1 MKKPILLL
9 SALLSWSLA
18 AQAQSTVQVGV
29 KTGLSLAVLD
39 GTINSGAEF
48 KPSFHVGGVLRWR
61 PSPRVAIQPELVFS
75 QQGSDNRFPL
85 GPATLESKTNLSY
98 LNLPVLVKVYLGN
111 VVNVQVGPQFG
122 LLVAA
127 KEKGDVSYSSSGGIK
142 TGEEDVKSY
151 YKSDFGVCA
160 GVGADLKNG
169 LLLAARFNYGLSDI
183 DNNAFTQRIRDQA
196 GFGGLH
202 NRVLEVSVGY
212 VFGSK

>member
-1 MKKPILLL
+1 MKKSILLV
-9 SALLSWSLA
+9 SALLGWSLA
-18 AQAQSTVQVGV
+18 TQAQSTVQVGV

-39 GTINSGAEF
+39 GTINTGAEY

-61 PSPRVAIQPELVFS
+61 PSARVAIQPELIFS
-75 QQGSDNRFPL
+75 QQGYQNPS
-85 GPATLESKTNLSY
+85 GPFTLENKTNLSY

-111 VVNVQVGPQFG
+111 VFNVHLGPQFG
-122 LLVAA
+122 LLLAA
-127 KEKGDVSYSSSGGIK
+127 QKKGDLSITSNGGVVS
-142 TGEEDVKSY
+142 GEEEVKKF

-160 GVGADLKNG
+160 GLGADLKNG

-183 DNNAFTQRIRDQA
+183 DNNALTQQVREQA

-212 VFGSK
+212 VFGSR

>member
-1 MKKPILLL
+1 MKKTIPLLC
-9 SALLSWSLA
+9 ALLSYSLA

-39 GTINSGAEF
+39 GTINRGAEY

-61 PSPRVAIQPELVFS
+61 PSTRVAIQPELVFS
-75 QQGSDNRFPL
+75 QQGADNRIPL
-85 GPATLESKTNLSY
+85 GPVTLESKTNLSY

-111 VVNVQVGPQFG
+111 VVNVHVGPQFG
-122 LLVAA
+122 LLVSARD
-127 KEKGDVSYSSSGGIK
+127 KGEVGYSSSSGIK
-142 TGEEDVKSY
+142 TGDEDVKSD
-151 YKSDFGVCA
+151 YKSDVGVCA
-160 GVGADLKNG
+160 GLGADLKNG

-183 DNNAFTQRIRDQA
+183 DNNAFTQQIREVADLD
-196 GFGGLH
+196 GLH